1 MTYSEIKIGL
11 DKCAADIAS
20 ERARVTGGKNSITLA
35 NNNLAGYPA
44 KYGPLVTAIDEYLAA
59 NPTDAAA
66 QVCKAEMDALVAE
79 FVALQS
85 ETAALVTAIGA

>member
-79 FVALQS
+79 FVSLQS

>member
-1 MTYSEIKIGL
+1 MTYSEIKTGL

-20 ERARVTGGKNSITLA
+20 ERARVASGKNSIALA

-79 FVALQS
+79 FVTLQA